1 MVLVGAAV
9 LPHGDFAYDPT
20 LLSVPRV
27 GNWTAAEQLHR
38 GSEAAGA
45 AIASL
50 NPDTI
55 ILVTPHGLQTSWDLA
70 VYDNSDL
77 RGDAIVGRDLDESF
91 GPEFPK
97 REYSV
102 ELDARS
108 DIDLARGVA
117 DRLPN
122 ATLLR
127 GWNDVLPLP
136 LRWGEVLALGHLSM
150 RRNATRPTLSPD
162 VVVLGLPLSRYNLS
176 SVVAGGFR
184 ALGHSLAA
192 AIAAQN
198 RRVAIIV
205 STDLA
210 HTHWPNTTFG
220 FRSEAAEFDAAVGEW
235 AATLDEDAL
244 FGRAAAVVDEIY
256 SCGWLGLALLHGA
269 LEASGGLGAWR
280 PTLHAAP
287 AHPTYY
293 GMMASSVVPRRE
305 VERESNH
312 ITN

>member
-45 AIASL
+45 VVASL
-50 NPDTI
+50 HPDTI

-70 VYDNSDL
+70 IYDNSDL
-77 RGDAIVGRDLDESF
+77 RGDAIVGRDLEESF
-91 GPEFPK
+91 GPDFPK
-97 REYSV
+97 HKYSA

-108 DIDLARGVA
+108 DLTLARGIA

-162 VVVLGLPLSRYNLS
+162 VVVLGLPLSRYNFS
-176 SVVAGGFR
+176 SAIAGGFR
-184 ALGHSLAA
+184 KLGHSLAA
-192 AIAAQN
+192 AIAAQS
-198 RRVAIIV
+198 RRVAIVV

-235 AATLDEDAL
+235 AATLDEHAN
-244 FGRAAAVVDEIY
+244 FGRAAAVVDKVL
-256 SCGWLGLALLHGA
+256 SCGWLGTALLHGV
-269 LEASGGLGAWR
+269 LEASPGGLGAWQ

-287 AHPTYY
+287 SHPTYY
-293 GMMASSVVPRRE
+293 GMLASSVRPA
-305 VERESNH
+305 
-312 ITN
+312 